1 MMNKSDLE
9 RPYNDAMNKI
19 EVFVPI
25 AETRIVEGSLAPRL
39 PQLKGARIGWLDNM
53 KANAPE
59 LLRDV
64 AAVLVDRGANGR
76 DGFRIEK
83 RYRCCAGIG
92 TGQPAHLRCGGAC
105 HLGLRILH
113 VVECP

>member
-64 AAVLVDRGANGR
+64 AAVLVDRGANGEMV
-76 DGFRIEK
+76 FASKNATAAAPESVL
-83 RYRCCAGIG
+83 AN
-92 TGQPAHLRCGGAC
+92 LRTCDA
-105 HLGLRILH
+105 
-113 VVECP
+113 VVLAISD